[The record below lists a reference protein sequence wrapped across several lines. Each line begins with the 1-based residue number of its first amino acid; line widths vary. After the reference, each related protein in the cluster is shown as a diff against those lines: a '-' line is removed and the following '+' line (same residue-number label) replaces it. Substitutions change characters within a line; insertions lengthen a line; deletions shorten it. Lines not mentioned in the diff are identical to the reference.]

1 MRPGTRQMKTKAM
14 NQQLFG
20 QVEQREGPITER
32 ETTFD
37 FLARGGRPEAVQI
50 RSWME
55 KWYQK
60 FPADHRHELK
70 RRLQSK
76 NFSEF
81 MSAYFELQVFAIL
94 CRRNCRIDIHPSFAG
109 SEGTVDFHVAN
120 DKEEFYVEATVC
132 GIGQGIL
139 HSNANEEDA
148 VRKIKASLAN
158 PHSDLWLSAEGE
170 LNQTL
175 SKQRVLEPFQGLL
188 NRYTAGEVRRLCPGP
203 GWAHEQRQLSV
214 SIVEGNWRL
223 EGYLAPPI
231 ASDGRG
237 QIHGPIKGGLA
248 EGAGPLKSAIEKKVD
263 DWKGK
268 ELSKEMFVIAVNA
281 CHSEFSWGDESDAIF
296 GNQELVSDCSVFAD
310 KMAELNG
317 VIVFD
322 NAVLGAERSARVKLY
337 RNGNMSIPECLQCLV
352 SERALGGLL
361 GFE

>member
-1 MRPGTRQMKTKAM
+1 M
-14 NQQLFG
+14 NEQLFG
-20 QVEQREGPITER
+20 QVVQREGPVAER

-55 KWYQK
+55 KWYQI
-60 FPADHRHELK
+60 FPADHRNELK

-94 CRRNCRIDIHPSFAG
+94 FRRNCRIDIHPSFAG
-109 SEGTVDFHVAN
+109 TEGTVDFHVAN

-139 HSNANEEDA
+139 RSNANEEDA
-148 VRKIKASLAN
+148 VRKIKASLVN

-170 LNQTL
+170 LTITL
-175 SKQRVLEPFQGLL
+175 SKHRVLESFRGLL
-188 NRYTAGEVRRLCPGP
+188 ERYTADEVRKLCPDP
-203 GWAHEQRQLSV
+203 DWAHEQRLS
-214 SIVEGNWRL
+214 SEPIVEGNWRL
-223 EGYLAPPI
+223 KGYLAPLT
-231 ASDGRG
+231 ASDGKG
-237 QIHGPIKGGLA
+237 QIHGPIRGGPV
-248 EGAGPLKSAIEKKVD
+248 EGAEPLKRVFAKKVAN
-263 DWKGK
+263 WKEK
-268 ELSKEMFVIAVNA
+268 ELSDEMFVIAVNA

-296 GNQELVSDCSVFAD
+296 GNHELVSDRSVFAD
-310 KMAELNG
+310 ELAEVNG
-317 VIVFD
+317 VIVFN
-322 NAVLGAERSARVKLY
+322 NAVLGAERGVKLY

-352 SERALGGLL
+352 SERAFGDLL

>member
-1 MRPGTRQMKTKAM
+1 M
-14 NQQLFG
+14 NEQLFG
-20 QVEQREGPITER
+20 QVVQREGPVAES

-60 FPADHRHELK
+60 FPADHRNELK

-76 NFSEF
+76 NFSGF

-94 CRRNCRIDIHPSFAG
+94 CLRNCRIDIHPSFAG
-109 SEGTVDFHVAN
+109 TEGTVDFHVAN

-139 HSNANEEDA
+139 RSNANEEDA
-148 VRKIKASLAN
+148 VRKIKASLVN
-158 PHSDLWLSAEGE
+158 THSDLWLSAEGE
-170 LNQTL
+170 LNKTL
-175 SKQRVLEPFQGLL
+175 SKQRVLKPFQGLL
-188 NRYTAGEVRRLCPGP
+188 NRHTADEVRILCPGP
-203 GWAHEQRQLSV
+203 GWAHAQRQLSV
-214 SIVEGNWRL
+214 SIEEDRNWRL

-237 QIHGPIKGGLA
+237 QIHGPIRGGPV
-248 EGAGPLKSAIEKKVD
+248 EGAEPLKRVFAKKVA
-263 DWKGK
+263 DWKEK
-268 ELSKEMFVIAVNA
+268 ELSDEMFVIAVNG
-281 CHSEFSWGDESDAIF
+281 CHSESSRGDESDAIF
-296 GNQELVSDCSVFAD
+296 GNQELVSDHSVFAD
-310 KMAELNG
+310 KLAEVNG

-322 NAVLGAERSARVKLY
+322 NAVLGTERGARVKLY

>member
-1 MRPGTRQMKTKAM
+1 M
-14 NQQLFG
+14 NEQLFG
-20 QVEQREGPITER
+20 QVEQREGPVTER

-60 FPADHRHELK
+60 FPADHRHEMK

-81 MSAYFELQVFAIL
+81 MGAYFELQVFAIL
-94 CRRNCRIDIHPSFAG
+94 CRRNCQIDIHPSFAET
-109 SEGTVDFHVAN
+109 EGTVDFHVAN

-139 HSNANEEDA
+139 CSNSNEEDA
-148 VRKIKASLAN
+148 VRNIKASLVN

-170 LNQTL
+170 LNRTL
-175 SKQRVLEPFQGLL
+175 SKHRVLESFQGLL
-188 NRYTAGEVRRLCPGP
+188 NRYTADEVRKLCPDP
-203 GWAHEQRQLSV
+203 GWAHAQRPLSD
-214 SIVEGNWRL
+214 SIKVGNWRL

-237 QIHGPIKGGLA
+237 QIRGPIRGGPV
-248 EGAGPLKSAIEKKVD
+248 EGAEPLKTALAKKVADWKEKK
-263 DWKGK
+263 
-268 ELSKEMFVIAVNA
+268 LSEEMFVIAVNA

-296 GNQELVSDCSVFAD
+296 GNQELVSDRSVFAD
-310 KMAELNG
+310 NLAEVNG
-317 VIVFD
+317 VIVFY
-322 NAVLGAERSARVKLY
+322 NAVLGAERGARVKLY

-361 GFE
+361 GFK